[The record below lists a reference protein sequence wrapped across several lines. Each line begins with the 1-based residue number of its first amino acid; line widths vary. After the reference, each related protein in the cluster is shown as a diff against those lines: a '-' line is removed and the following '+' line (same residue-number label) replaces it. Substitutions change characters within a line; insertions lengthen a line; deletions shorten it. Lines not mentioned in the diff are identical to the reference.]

1 MTSVPLSRSQKNALE
16 SAAKDY
22 HEQLLTDPEGLAYL
36 ESRGLGSSPAIE
48 TLRFG
53 LVRSPRP
60 EHERMRGRLAIPFI
74 GPRGNI
80 YDIRFRCIDPH
91 DHKDKEVDCPKYLG
105 CDGVDT
111 RLYNLQSVAAPTD
124 YIFLAEGELDA
135 ATLFTCG
142 WPAVGVPGAN
152 NWKKHY
158 SRILAGFSRV
168 VLVADGDE
176 AGRKLAQKVQNALRS
191 SATVIMC
198 KQGDDINALFVREGR
213 EGLAEF
219 IREGMSE

>member
-16 SAAKDY
+16 SAARDY

-36 ESRGLGSSPAIE
+36 ESRGLGSSPSIE

-53 LVRSPRP
+53 VVRSPRP

-74 GPRGNI
+74 GPKGNI

-111 RLYNLQSVAAPTD
+111 RLYNTRALMAPTD
-124 YIFLAEGELDA
+124 YIFLTEGEIDA
-135 ATLFTCG
+135 ATLTACG

-152 NWKKHY
+152 NFKKHY
-158 SRILAGFSRV
+158 ARMLAGFSRV
-168 VLVADGDE
+168 VLIADGDE
-176 AGRKLAQKVQNALRS
+176 AGRKLAQKVQSALRS
-191 SATVIMC
+191 SCHVMFAPHNQDV
-198 KQGDDINALFVREGR
+198 NSLFLERGKD
-213 EGLAEF
+213 GLAAF
-219 IREGMSE
+219 LKEGMDE